1 MLLYVDAMKT
11 RGTRECRKM
20 AIPFSICLIC
30 CLCGSGPQSP
40 DSIQEN
46 TEAVTYNDV
55 VYLSLN
61 KLAECLEGK
70 ASLNH
75 SARGVHFSARGKRW
89 EFANGGDR
97 LHLPTGTVQLLKHP
111 ILVLKGKHFFPLDEC
126 AEAFG
131 YAVERQP
138 RLVLVMGG
146 KKVALESQPIGS
158 TYRGHKVDDI
168 HVVHEFV
175 TVKET
180 LHGMQSLH
188 RQGDVRELQKE
199 TVLLVRRAVVVDGVS
214 HLIVTDCGPNL
225 QSCLVIET
233 ELRQKTISDH
243 SGRTPWERYRKW
255 FANEALSG
263 SALQHGDRRLSRNV
277 CLTIDLCWSLRRY
290 EDALFTS
297 LNQLASKAS
306 SPIHPVLFVSGRWLE
321 QHPLEMHNLI
331 RLSHEPRMSVLWG
344 LHSWDHPKSKG
355 FMNDYP
361 PEKLRSD
368 TLRLERALLEWG
380 IVPTVYYRFPGLIH
394 DSIRL
399 REILDLDLLPID
411 CDSWLALVEQRNAAP
426 FCLSPVGGSILLVHG
441 NGNEPAG
448 ISALGR
454 WLEAHREWEFG
465 PLSQFLAEQ
474 K

>member
-1 MLLYVDAMKT
+1 MHVCYVTAMTGRGKRRQIGILY
-11 RGTRECRKM
+11 
-20 AIPFSICLIC
+20 SICLIL
-30 CLCGSGPQSP
+30 CLCGSSRQSP
-40 DSIQEN
+40 DAVKEN
-46 TEAVTYNDV
+46 MDAVTYNNV
-55 VYLSLN
+55 VYLSMN

-75 SARGVHFSARGKRW
+75 SASSVCFSARGKEW

-97 LHLPTGTVQLLKHP
+97 INLPAGKVHILKHP
-111 ILVLKGKHFFPLDEC
+111 LLVLEGKHFFPLDEC

-138 RLVLVMGG
+138 RLLLVVGG
-146 KKVALESQPIGS
+146 KKVELEPQPIGS
-158 TYRGHKVDDI
+158 NYRQHKVEDI
-168 HVVHEFV
+168 QVVHEMV

-180 LHGMQSLH
+180 LRGVQSLH
-188 RQGDVRELQKE
+188 RQGDVRELQVG

-214 HLIVTDCGPNL
+214 YVVVTDCGRDL
-225 QSCLVIET
+225 QSYLVIEA
-233 ELRQKTISDH
+233 ELRQKTAA
-243 SGRTPWERYRKW
+243 GRSAETPWERYRQW
-255 FANEALSG
+255 FASEAANS
-263 SALQHGDRRLSRNV
+263 SALQHGDRQLSRNV
-277 CLTIDLCWSLRRY
+277 GLTIDLCWSLRRY

-297 LNQLASKAS
+297 LNQVASKARN
-306 SPIHPVLFVSGRWLE
+306 PIHPVLFVSGRWLE
-321 QHPLEMHNLI
+321 QHPLEMNNLI
-331 RLSHEPRMSVLWG
+331 RWSQEPRISVLWG
-344 LHSWDHPKSKG
+344 LHSWDHPKLHG

-361 PEKLRSD
+361 TAKLRAD

-399 REILDLDLLPID
+399 REILDLDLFPID
-411 CDSWLALVEQRNAAP
+411 CESWLALVEQRDAAP
-426 FCLSPVGGSILLVHG
+426 FCLPPRGGSILLVHG

-454 WLEAHREWEFG
+454 WLEAHREWELG
-465 PLSQFLAEQ
+465 PLSQFLLEQ